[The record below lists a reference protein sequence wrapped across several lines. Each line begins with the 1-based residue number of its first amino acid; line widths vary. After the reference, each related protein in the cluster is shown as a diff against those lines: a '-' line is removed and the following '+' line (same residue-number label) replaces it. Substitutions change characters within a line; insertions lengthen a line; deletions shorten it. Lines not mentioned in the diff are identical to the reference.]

1 MKLLFKKKY
10 LFLYNLFFLSFIFFH
25 FQVKAELPNDIKH
38 IISRGKLIVAVNS
51 VDYPPFFYHNKD
63 NKLEGYDIDI
73 AHDIANQLGISVEFN
88 QSANTFK
95 GVVTLVENDKAD
107 LAISAISGTLSRG
120 LVVQFSDPYITPN
133 QSLILNRLLEVQISN
148 HVKIAPSKAKFAIL
162 NNSSYE
168 DFAKQNYE
176 FFKNT
181 FGDFSF
187 VKYDSLDLAF
197 SDVLDGNILCLYT
210 DEIYANYKTYN
221 NKKANIF
228 THKKI
233 VKDAIDPISIAI
245 NWKNPN
251 LANWINLYIR
261 RMKFNGKEKILYNKY
276 LRDKK

>member
-1 MKLLFKKKY
+1 MKLLFKKMY
-10 LFLYNLFFLSFIFFH
+10 LIIYNLFLFSFIFSH
-25 FQVKAELPNDIKH
+25 FQIKAELPSDIKH
-38 IISRGKLIVAVNS
+38 IIARGKLIVAVNS

-73 AHDIANQLGISVEFN
+73 AHDIAKYLGIAVEFN

-95 GVVTLVENDKAD
+95 GVVNLVENDKAD
-107 LAISAISGTLSRG
+107 LAISAISGTLTRG
-120 LVVQFSDPYITPN
+120 LIVRFSDPYVTPN
-133 QSLILNRLLEVQISN
+133 QSLILNRILEVQISN
-148 HVKIAPSKAKFAIL
+148 HNKIAPSKAKIAIL

-168 DFAKQNYE
+168 DFAKQNYDY
-176 FFKNT
+176 FKKN

-187 VKYDSLDLAF
+187 VKYDSLDQAF
-197 SDVLDGNILCLYT
+197 SDVLDGNILGLYV
-210 DEIYANYKTYN
+210 DEIYANYMTYA

-228 THKKI
+228 THKRI
-233 VKDAIDPISIAI
+233 VQEAIDPISIAV

-251 LANWINLYIR
+251 LAYWVNLYIR